1 MRIEQE
7 NPVTKEAT
15 FKASKKTKKK
25 YKQKPKSYCSCSDDS
40 KEDEEVA
47 NFVKRL
53 KDGTEKYKGKLPL
66 ICFNCDSVGH
76 FSNKC
81 HYKKNK
87 INEEEYD
94 PKNKKQIQKGR
105 RYKKKFFKKILCTK
119 EDSSSSDE
127 DEVRDSDTKIVLFME
142 IKDFDE
148 EGSKEEYE
156 EAEVDYR
163 EELLRDIEVI
173 KREKKKNK
181 TLQEELMRK
190 EESHN
195 SKEVE

>member
-94 PKNKKQIQKGR
+94 PKIKS
-105 RYKKKFFKKILCTK
+105 KFKRV
-119 EDSSSSDE
+119 ED
-127 DEVRDSDTKIVLFME
+127 
-142 IKDFDE
+142 
-148 EGSKEEYE
+148 
-156 EAEVDYR
+156 
-163 EELLRDIEVI
+163 I
-173 KREKKKNK
+173 KRSFSRKSFASRKTVPHQTKMKSTIVTHKGYYSWQYKTSMKKYPKKNMK
-181 TLQEELMRK
+181 RK
-190 EESHN
+190 KSIT
-195 SKEVE
+195 